1 VAVKPVVG
9 LHSAY
14 ANVKSC
20 VYGWLLSAAVW
31 EEGRGEGGRG
41 GGGGREGWMDFC
53 LGCS

>member
-1 VAVKPVVG
+1 MAVKPVVG

-31 EEGRGEGGRG
+31 EEGRGRRG
-41 GGGGREGWMDFC
+41 GGEEEGKGGWI
-53 LGCS
+53 SV